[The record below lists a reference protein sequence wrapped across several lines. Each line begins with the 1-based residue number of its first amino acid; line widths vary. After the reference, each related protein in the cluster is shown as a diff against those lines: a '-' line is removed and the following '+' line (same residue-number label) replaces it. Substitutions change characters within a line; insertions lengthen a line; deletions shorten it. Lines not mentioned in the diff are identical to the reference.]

1 MQKSITP
8 RNHSP
13 VIQSL
18 RDEVLTIATYTRI
31 GQEIGRS
38 TYLQGKKGIDLVGP
52 VGGASCAIMEMA
64 RLTGIKM
71 EDAEVIAVTM
81 AKAAIAAFD
90 EEEAKGAAA

>member
-1 MQKSITP
+1 
-8 RNHSP
+8 
-13 VIQSL
+13 
-18 RDEVLTIATYTRI
+18 
-31 GQEIGRS
+31 
-38 TYLQGKKGIDLVGP
+38 
-52 VGGASCAIMEMA
+52 MEMA